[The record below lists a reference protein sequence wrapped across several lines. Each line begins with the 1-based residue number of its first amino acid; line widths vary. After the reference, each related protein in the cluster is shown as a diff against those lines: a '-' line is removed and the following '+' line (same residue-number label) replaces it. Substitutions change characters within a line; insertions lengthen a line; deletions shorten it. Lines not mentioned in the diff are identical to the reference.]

1 MVTIE
6 QAQETL
12 VNDIININDH
22 EIGDRLYELASEM
35 VEKAIEKTENKNSI
49 DTTDLETYEMW
60 YDDVRDECREILFD
74 KFATFL
80 NQ

>member
-22 EIGDRLYELASEM
+22 EIGDRLYELASEI
-35 VEKAIEKTENKNSI
+35 VEKSIEKTEKNSI
-49 DTTDLETYEMW
+49 DTTDLGSDEMW

-74 KFATFL
+74 KFAEFL